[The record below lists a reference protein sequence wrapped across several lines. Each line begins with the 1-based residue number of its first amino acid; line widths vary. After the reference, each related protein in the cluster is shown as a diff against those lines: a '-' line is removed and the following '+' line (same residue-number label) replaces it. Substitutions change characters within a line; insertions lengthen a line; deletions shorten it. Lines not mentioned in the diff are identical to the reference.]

1 MDTGRCCNEAPVVH
15 ICRRGDGSAIYA
27 EGRGVSPSCPV
38 GRSPRDRRPG
48 GPRLSRSFGE
58 AALMPLYLVRPARR
72 AGRRLTGRAAILAAH
87 HPPTYQP
94 TNQRTNKPTNH
105 PPTKCVFPRLSDG
118 RHCYAVPAL
127 KSRSK
132 LRAIKTGNR
141 RFPGK
146 AAILAAHWDNGRLA
160 RCSYVR

>member
-1 MDTGRCCNEAPVVH
+1 MDTGRCCNETTPVH

-58 AALMPLYLVRPARR
+58 AALMPLRLVRPARR

-94 TNQRTNKPTNH
+94 TNQRTNKPTNQPTNQLTNQLLASPRTANLTYQFH
-105 PPTKCVFPRLSDG
+105 LVRTSGEGVFKDAEIVSPPVRQFQ
-118 RHCYAVPAL
+118 
-127 KSRSK
+127 
-132 LRAIKTGNR
+132 KTTC
-141 RFPGK
+141 F
-146 AAILAAHWDNGRLA
+146 
-160 RCSYVR
+160 S

>member
-1 MDTGRCCNEAPVVH
+1 MDTGRCCNETTPVH

-58 AALMPLYLVRPARR
+58 AALMPLHLVRPARR

-94 TNQRTNKPTNH
+94 TNQRTNKPTNQ
-105 PPTKCVFPRLSDG
+105 PTNQLTNQLLASPRTANLTYQFHLVQKCGG
-118 RHCYAVPAL
+118 RCFQGCQNCL
-127 KSRSK
+127 TTGETISK
-132 LRAIKTGNR
+132 TS
-141 RFPGK
+141 RFP
-146 AAILAAHWDNGRLA
+146 
-160 RCSYVR
+160 